1 MQPVLPKLWPSS
13 LHLHLTSQRWI
24 PTQGPLCVTLL
35 TPNSLNDSLSTS
47 TCSSFFE
54 IGKYGPTQAGTWHPE
69 RLHCEVSLL
78 KRWTLPLYQK
88 SEDEPPDSKCHQ
100 NYFEISPLNIECV
113 PICVRLR
120 GESWLSAFFNNLLP
134 RLSKLVPIVPSYA
147 NPLGTCERLALPRTV
162 TKQTGHCI
170 A

>member
-1 MQPVLPKLWPSS
+1 MQLVLPKLWPSS

-54 IGKYGPTQAGTWHPE
+54 IGKLGPTQAGTWHPE

-88 SEDEPPDSKCHQ
+88 SEDELPDSKCHQ
-100 NYFEISPLNIECV
+100 NYFEISPLNIELYLFASDFVVNLGCL
-113 PICVRLR
+113 PSLTI
-120 GESWLSAFFNNLLP
+120 SWLVYPNWSQSSLP
-134 RLSKLVPIVPSYA
+134 M
-147 NPLGTCERLALPRTV
+147 
-162 TKQTGHCI
+162 QTL
-170 A
+170 